1 MSSVMY
7 LSINNNTLRVVKV
20 PEMCG
25 CSIGDLLTHIVE
37 NESNPGIQSVGDL
50 CPQGQARGS
59 MVKTE
64 HRSLAMVCWVS
75 RRSLQRAENKMKISV

>member
-1 MSSVMY
+1 MY
-7 LSINNNTLRVVKV
+7 LSINNNTLRLAKV

-25 CSIGDLLTHIVE
+25 CSIGDLLTHVAPRTSPIRVA
-37 NESNPGIQSVGDL
+37 SQSL
-50 CPQGQARGS
+50 TFAPQGQARGS

-75 RRSLQRAENKMKISV
+75 RRSLQRAEKKKKKISV